1 GIKYNKK
8 DGKINIFLY
17 VKDNVF
23 NMKISDSGIGIPK
36 EKIDKIFNRFEQ
48 IDNELSY
55 RVKGSGIGLSLVKSL
70 VELHE
75 GSISLKS
82 QLGIGSEFIVSL
94 PVRSENNIEKYNH
107 KREISNELSKKL
119 EIEFSDL

>member
-1 GIKYNKK
+1 
-8 DGKINIFLY
+8 
-17 VKDNVF
+17 
-23 NMKISDSGIGIPK
+23 MKISDSGIGIPK

-94 PVRSENNIEKYNH
+94 PVRSKNNIEKYSH